1 MGGGR
6 VQAGQGENKGWF
18 LCGLKKIY
26 LYSM

>member
-18 LCGLKKIY
+18 FVWVKKIY